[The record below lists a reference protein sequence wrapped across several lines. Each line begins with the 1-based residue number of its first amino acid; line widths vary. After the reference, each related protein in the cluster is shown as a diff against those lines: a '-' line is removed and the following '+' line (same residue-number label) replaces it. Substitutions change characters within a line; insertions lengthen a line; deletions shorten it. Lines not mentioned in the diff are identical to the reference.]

1 MNLAYSIR
9 TCAGSKIFLPKRG
22 GQGQVS
28 AAPAF
33 VMCKWRIGLVRN
45 MQIGNDWKDRALWA
59 VMVGLAVYL
68 LALLGIYLQREAQ
81 YISSLWPANAVAI
94 ALLLGRPRRDWP
106 LGLIATLAGNLL
118 LNLTVGNGLWPAAGY
133 TTVNLFEVAVGAS
146 LVARVAGQPVS
157 LSSLRQTACFILCVG
172 LLVPALTAFP
182 GAALGS
188 FLYAADFWPAW
199 REWWVADSISVMIFA
214 PLAISAPAGI
224 RRFLA
229 NPREGLEA
237 LGLSLATLLVTVVT
251 FSSSVFP
258 LVYLTFPFLVAAGIR
273 FGMFGVGLNAAVA
286 AIAAV
291 LIAIGSAGSTVDLA
305 AAILEVQ
312 VFLGVTVLAALTVTA
327 VMYENRAAI
336 DKLAA
341 SESRFRELVE
351 HASDA
356 IFVLDPQGNFVDVNY
371 RTCKSLGYE
380 REELLAMKVEDVE
393 TDLPV
398 NAVEDMWRDLKGG
411 AAVTLDGTHR
421 RKDGST
427 FPVEVRIGLLT
438 HGDRP
443 MIVAMARD
451 VSARKQVE
459 AQLYEAKETAEEAS
473 HAKSVFLANTS
484 HELRTP
490 LNAIIGYSE
499 LLEDE
504 TRAKGHG
511 EYADDLSRIKAAGHH
526 LLDIITGILDLSKV
540 EAGKMEVDI
549 FSVDLPGL
557 VAQVGAA
564 VEPLARRN
572 GNSLTVNCDP
582 SIGEIPSDPVKL
594 RQILF
599 NLLSNAAKFTRDGKI
614 TLSAEIETVGEKKW
628 VNLAVSD
635 TGIGI
640 EPEKFD
646 KLFDAFTQAD
656 SSTTRRFGGTG
667 LGLAISRRYCELLDG
682 EIAVESKPGEGA
694 TFTVRLPAQTT
705 GSARA
710 AV

>member
-1 MNLAYSIR
+1 
-9 TCAGSKIFLPKRG
+9 
-22 GQGQVS
+22 
-28 AAPAF
+28 
-33 VMCKWRIGLVRN
+33 
-45 MQIGNDWKDRALWA
+45 MQIANDWKGGILWA

-118 LNLTVGNGLWPAAGY
+118 LNLTVGNGLWPAVGY

-146 LVARVAGQPVS
+146 LVARFAGQPVS
-157 LSSLRQTACFILCVG
+157 LSSLRQTACFIFCAG

-182 GAALGS
+182 GAALGN
-188 FLYAADFWPAW
+188 FLYATEYWPAW
-199 REWWVADSISVMIFA
+199 RVWWVADSISVMIFA
-214 PLAISAPAGI
+214 PLVISAPAGV

-229 NPREGLEA
+229 NPREGFEA
-237 LGLSLATLLVTVVT
+237 LGLLLATLLVTVIT

-273 FGMFGVGLNAAVA
+273 FGMFGVGLNAVVA
-286 AIAAV
+286 ATAAV
-291 LIAIGSAGSTVDLA
+291 LITINGAGHAGHIAGDLA
-305 AAILEVQ
+305 AAILEAQ

-327 VMYENRAAI
+327 VMHEKRTTI

-356 IFVLDPQGNFVDVNY
+356 IFVHDLEGNFVDINY
-371 RTCKSLGYE
+371 QACKSLGYE

-398 NAVEDMWRDLKGG
+398 NAVEDMWQHLKDG
-411 AAVTLDGTHR
+411 AAITLDGTHR

-438 HGDRP
+438 HSDRP

-451 VSARKQVE
+451 VTARKQVE

-473 HAKSVFLANTS
+473 YAKSVFLANTS

-504 TRAKGHG
+504 IRAKGHG

-549 FSVDLPGL
+549 LPVDLPDL
-557 VAQVGAA
+557 MAQVGVA

-572 GNSLTVNCDP
+572 GNSLIVSCDP
-582 SIGEIPSDPVKL
+582 SIGEISSDPVKL

-694 TFTVRLPAQTT
+694 TFTVRLPAQST
-705 GSARA
+705 GSARV

>member
-1 MNLAYSIR
+1 
-9 TCAGSKIFLPKRG
+9 
-22 GQGQVS
+22 
-28 AAPAF
+28 
-33 VMCKWRIGLVRN
+33 
-45 MQIGNDWKDRALWA
+45 MQIGNDWQGRIVWAAL
-59 VMVGLAVYL
+59 VGLAVYL

-106 LGLIATLAGNLL
+106 LGLAAALAGNLL
-118 LNLTVGNGLWPAAGY
+118 LNITIATGLWPTVGY
-133 TTVNLFEVAVGAS
+133 VTVNLFEVAVGVL
-146 LVARVAGQPVS
+146 LVARFAGQPVT
-157 LSSLRQTACFILCVG
+157 LSGLQQTACFIFCAG

-188 FLYAADFWPAW
+188 FLYAADYWPAW
-199 REWWVADSISVMIFA
+199 RVWWVADSISVMIFA
-214 PLAISAPAGI
+214 PLVISAPAGI

-229 NPREGLEA
+229 NPREGFEA
-237 LGLSLATLLVTVVT
+237 LGLLLATLLVTIVT

-273 FGMFGVGLNAAVA
+273 FGMFGVGLNAAAA

-291 LIAIGSAGSTVDLA
+291 LITISGTGPTGDLA

-327 VMYENRAAI
+327 VMHEKRTTI

-356 IFVLDPQGNFVDVNY
+356 IFVHDLEGNFVDINY
-371 RTCKSLGYE
+371 QACKSLGYE
-380 REELLAMKVEDVE
+380 REELLAMKVADVE
-393 TDLPV
+393 TDLAE
-398 NAVEDMWRDLKGG
+398 NAGGDMWQHLKDST
-411 AAVTLDGTHR
+411 AVTFDGVHR

-427 FPVEVRIGLLT
+427 FPVEVRTGLLT
-438 HGDRP
+438 HSDRP

-451 VSARKQVE
+451 VTARKQVE
-459 AQLYEAKETAEEAS
+459 AQLYAAKETAEEAS

-504 TRAKGHG
+504 TRAEGHG
-511 EYADDLSRIKAAGHH
+511 QYADDLSRIKAAGHH

-549 FSVDLPGL
+549 LPINLPDL

-572 GNSLTVNCDP
+572 GNSLIVNCDP
-582 SIGEIPSDPVKL
+582 SIGEILSDAIKL
-594 RQILF
+594 RQILL

-614 TLSAEIETVGEKKW
+614 TFNAEIEAAGGEKW

-640 EPEKFD
+640 APEKFD
-646 KLFDAFTQAD
+646 TLFDAFTQAD

-667 LGLAISRRYCELLDG
+667 LGLAISQRYCELLNG
-682 EIAVESKPGEGA
+682 EIEVASQPGEGA
-694 TFTVRLPAQTT
+694 VFTVRLPMQTA
-705 GSARA
+705 GLARQ
-710 AV
+710 VI

>member
-1 MNLAYSIR
+1 
-9 TCAGSKIFLPKRG
+9 
-22 GQGQVS
+22 
-28 AAPAF
+28 
-33 VMCKWRIGLVRN
+33 
-45 MQIGNDWKDRALWA
+45 MQIANDWKGGILWA

-118 LNLTVGNGLWPAAGY
+118 LNLTVGNGLWPAVGY

-146 LVARVAGQPVS
+146 LVARFAGQPVS
-157 LSSLRQTACFILCVG
+157 LSSLRQTACFIFCAG

-182 GAALGS
+182 GAALGN
-188 FLYAADFWPAW
+188 FLYATEYWPAW
-199 REWWVADSISVMIFA
+199 RVWWVADSISVMIFA
-214 PLAISAPAGI
+214 PLVISAPAGV

-229 NPREGLEA
+229 NPREGFEA
-237 LGLSLATLLVTVVT
+237 LGLLLATLLVTVIT

-273 FGMFGVGLNAAVA
+273 FGMFGVGLNAVVA
-286 AIAAV
+286 ATAAV
-291 LIAIGSAGSTVDLA
+291 LITINGAGHAGHIAGDLA
-305 AAILEVQ
+305 AAILEAQ

-327 VMYENRAAI
+327 VMHEKRTTI

-356 IFVLDPQGNFVDVNY
+356 IFVHDLEGNFVDINY
-371 RTCKSLGYE
+371 QACKSLGYE

-398 NAVEDMWRDLKGG
+398 NAVEDMWQHLKDG
-411 AAVTLDGTHR
+411 AAITLDGTHR

-438 HGDRP
+438 HSDRP

-451 VSARKQVE
+451 VTARKQVE

-504 TRAKGHG
+504 IRAKGHG

-549 FSVDLPGL
+549 LPVDLPDL
-557 VAQVGAA
+557 MAQVGVA

-572 GNSLTVNCDP
+572 GNSLIVICDP
-582 SIGEIPSDPVKL
+582 SIGEISSDPVKL

-694 TFTVRLPAQTT
+694 TFTVRLPVQST